1 MGNQGLYECGSVL
14 FLPLNYL
21 ILQRGKPKPQELII
35 YIARALNKRKRLWHA
50 PVPFNFQLNTPRR
63 TEFDIQGFMA
73 ETGIFSSSAHK
84 KSWSL
89 RRGGPSPSRRSR
101 TLGSRGNHAFVRPK
115 MATRPI
121 TDSGVVLSRG
131 DDRFTPSAP
140 KLSRQGKR
148 SPPPL
153 GLHQSAFARA
163 PELPL
168 TSRASKNFALR
179 PHTVHQVGR
188 PPCVDSFTAAGSD
201 VTALEIQRTQWLE
214 EGCDKARV
222 FEGMSD
228 EAAGPETN
236 DGDPR
241 EDKDGGGAAEGQDGA
256 RWSTSCAPKPMIA
269 WGEAIIEPLATVSK
283 TVSRVGGGVLL
294 QTILLGAPFGKQDV
308 SDLKKAQFVIG
319 PSLFDT
325 GGDLACSAEFPFHA
339 PLKTFALFL
348 FALDVDPRV
357 NE

>member
-1 MGNQGLYECGSVL
+1 AYA
-14 FLPLNYL
+14 
-21 ILQRGKPKPQELII
+21 PKSSFAACFVDLLDNIM
-35 YIARALNKRKRLWHA
+35 N
-50 PVPFNFQLNTPRR
+50 
-63 TEFDIQGFMA
+63 DDDGFMA

-283 TVSRVGGGVLL
+283 TPQAKTHTKDAKHRAKEMIRKSKKRMARANRVRAELIKEEHRRAEELL
-294 QTILLGAPFGKQDV
+294 YRHDNRKRAMIAAAAIEACQRGLL
-308 SDLKKAQFVIG
+308 
-319 PSLFDT
+319 
-325 GGDLACSAEFPFHA
+325 SAII
-339 PLKTFALFL
+339 
-348 FALDVDPRV
+348 VV
-357 NE
+357 